1 MSNQIETDG
10 AYIRYEFSE
19 FAGNL
24 EPVKYEMPVPQGN
37 EVLLK
42 VDYCGVC
49 HSDVH
54 VHDGYYGLGN
64 GKKLNLG
71 DRGIRLP
78 VTLGHEVVGT
88 IVAVGEDAI
97 DASVGEQRL
106 IYPWIGCGECSVCQ
120 RGEENLCGKP
130 ASLGIFKPGGY
141 SEYITVP
148 HPRYL
153 VDLGDLN
160 PANASLLACSGLT
173 TFSAIKKIQ
182 PLHQEE
188 YVIVIGCGG
197 LGQLAIR
204 TLRSDGISNIVGVD
218 VSEDKRE
225 IARKAGAKVVLDP
238 RSLDATDTLTREADG
253 NCMAVLDFVGN
264 EQTVEFGLE
273 VLKKGGKLVVIGLHG
288 GELRYPIPFL
298 VTKAVTIIGSYT
310 GTLAE
315 MKELVT
321 FANQHDLLDIPVEI
335 RALERAE
342 SAVEDLSNGKVSG
355 RIILKN

>member
-1 MSNQIETDG
+1 MSNQVETDG

-120 RGEENLCGKP
+120 RGEQNLCGKP

-153 VDLGDLN
+153 LDLGNLN

-173 TFSAIKKIQ
+173 TFSAIKKI
-182 PLHQEE
+182 H
-188 YVIVIGCGG
+188 
-197 LGQLAIR
+197 
-204 TLRSDGISNIVGVD
+204 
-218 VSEDKRE
+218 
-225 IARKAGAKVVLDP
+225 
-238 RSLDATDTLTREADG
+238 
-253 NCMAVLDFVGN
+253 
-264 EQTVEFGLE
+264 
-273 VLKKGGKLVVIGLHG
+273 
-288 GELRYPIPFL
+288 
-298 VTKAVTIIGSYT
+298 
-310 GTLAE
+310 
-315 MKELVT
+315 
-321 FANQHDLLDIPVEI
+321 
-335 RALERAE
+335 
-342 SAVEDLSNGKVSG
+342 
-355 RIILKN
+355 